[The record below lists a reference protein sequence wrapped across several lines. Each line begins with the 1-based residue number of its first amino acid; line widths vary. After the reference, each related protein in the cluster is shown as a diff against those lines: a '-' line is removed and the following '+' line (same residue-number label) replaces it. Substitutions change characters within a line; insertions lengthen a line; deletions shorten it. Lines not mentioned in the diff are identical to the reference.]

1 MISTIIT
8 LIVGLFCYIC
18 IISRGKYKEYK
29 TYIGDLLFK
38 RIHPYLYL
46 IILSITTWIIVI
58 KLIRRLVNYVHYH

>member
-18 IISRGKYKEYK
+18 IIGRVKDKEYK
-29 TYIGDLLFK
+29 TYIGDLFFRK
-38 RIHPYLYL
+38 IHPYLYL

-58 KLIRRLVNYVHYH
+58 KLIRRLINYVYYY

>member
-18 IISRGKYKEYK
+18 IIVRVKDKEYK
-29 TYIGDLLFK
+29 TYIEDLLFK

-46 IILSITTWIIVI
+46 IGLGITTWIIVI
-58 KLIRRLVNYVHYH
+58 KLIRRLVN

>member
-18 IISRGKYKEYK
+18 IMYRAKDKEYK
-29 TYIGDLLFK
+29 TYIGNLLFK

-46 IILSITTWIIVI
+46 IGLCITTWIIVI
-58 KLIRRLVNYVHYH
+58 KLIRRLVNYVYYH